1 LNPAGAVVL
10 SWCWRQGW
18 LASLLAATLA
28 YAAATVLLEAI
39 SLQTVA
45 FFVVVILVL
54 MVSLFLIVLAFASAI
69 TVALVA
75 GRRLGLA

>member
-1 LNPAGAVVL
+1 
-10 SWCWRQGW
+10 
-18 LASLLAATLA
+18 LLAATLA